1 VKKNNHTRKGKAK
14 RDVAGSS
21 GDQYSLTPMDMG
33 KLPDIRRLTAMERF
47 KQAGGLAGLGL
58 TFSRTG
64 HWYQKGVIGS
74 ISSETALGIIA
85 KATGTRV
92 GSEKFNEVLEYAIGK
107 GPKGDPNRLWWNKIH
122 SLITDV
128 GKYTDKKRVRTGEKI
143 KTITMFK
150 MMIAL
155 NSEDLAGRPKEEWA
169 SVLQKKYG
177 GDSMFEAFEN
187 FMNTTEAGE
196 LTRAVMGVDIAVLEK
211 FGLSS
216 EEIDNIRKGN
226 EEERYKIL
234 KDLMAV
240 TK

>member
-1 VKKNNHTRKGKAK
+1 MNSRKGKK
-14 RDVAGSS
+14 RDVNGS
-21 GDQYSLTPMDMG
+21 GDPYAITPMDTG
-33 KLPDIRRLTAMERF
+33 DVGSPRRLTAMERF
-47 KQAGGLAGLGL
+47 KRGGGLAGLGL

-64 HWYQKGVIGS
+64 HWYQKGIIGS

-92 GSEKFNEVLEYAIGK
+92 GSEKFNEILEYAIGK
-107 GPKGDPNRLWWNKIH
+107 GPKGDPDRLWWNKMH
-122 SLITDV
+122 SIISEV
-128 GKYTDKKRVRTGEKI
+128 GKYKDDKKRSRTGEKI

-155 NSEDLAGRPKEEWA
+155 NSEDLTGRPKEEWA
-169 SVLQKKYG
+169 SVLKKKYG

-196 LTRAVMGVDIAVLEK
+196 LTRAVMGVDQAILEK
-211 FGLSS
+211 FGLSA
-216 EEIDNIRKGN
+216 EEIDNIRKAN

-234 KDLMAV
+234 KDLIAV